1 MVVEQQTEKGTLL
14 IQSSERLHSRG
25 NVCLQ
30 KQAQYC
36 QSAILRFL
44 KKKGKKK
51 KRNSQ
56 FRKQTELSLCSLLIK
71 PRSIKVGLTLRWRQ
85 ICHSLASADF
95 FFFFLGPHPQYM
107 EVPRLGVQSELQ
119 VPAYTTAT
127 AQHGI

>member
-51 KRNSQ
+51 KKFAIQETN
-56 FRKQTELSLCSLLIK
+56 
-71 PRSIKVGLTLRWRQ
+71 
-85 ICHSLASADF
+85 
-95 FFFFLGPHPQYM
+95 
-107 EVPRLGVQSELQ
+107 
-119 VPAYTTAT
+119 
-127 AQHGI
+127 GIVLMFTFD